1 VHACTAA
8 LQHPSF
14 VAVALFLFALLPR
27 VVATGRFVTVDEGYH
42 WFARA
47 GQFLRAVRA
56 HEWGATTIIGH
67 PGVTTLWLGAG
78 GQALYEALVR
88 AGALAASDATLR
100 EMLRLPVGVVTALCV
115 ALGYLMLRRLL
126 PGRVALLGALL
137 WAADPFLIAHSQ
149 LLHLDALLAS
159 LMFLSLLAALL
170 AFRID
175 DGVGGVRW
183 GWLVASALAGG
194 LALLTKSPSVLLVG
208 MVAVVAVWAYGV
220 RPTGP
225 RAMRP
230 YVMVTLGMLVWSAA
244 AAGVW
249 VALWPAAWVDP
260 AGAVGVVVHQA
271 AADGGSPH
279 GWGNFFLGRAVADP
293 GPLFYPVAVALRL
306 TPWASAGLLAAVW
319 FGGAM
324 VARRGWRGVQATRA
338 DGRVRIGP
346 RLPGGHP
353 GLLLLLVLY
362 AILFVAMMT
371 IPPKKFDRYA
381 LPVFPAL
388 DVLAA
393 AGLVALW
400 ERVRRAVA
408 RWLPPG
414 RNDASDGR
422 HVPAAGTAPVSAQ
435 SGALANRR
443 FGSLAVKLAGWAL
456 VIAPLAATLA
466 WYHPYELAYYNPLL
480 GGGPTARMLLPIGWG
495 EGYDQVGAYIQAQT
509 DGRDYPVASWFGPS
523 LQPFVSAPVVP
534 LSWALTPGKA
544 GYAVLYVDQVQR
556 GDEAAATEMLR
567 QEYAPIHTIRIHGI
581 DYAWIYQLSRPV
593 ARLLPADFGDAIHF
607 RGYDLDTSRLRSSGG
622 ITLTVHWQARAPVAR
637 NLTLF
642 IHVLDGAGNRI
653 GQADVPP
660 AGPRDPTATWRPG
673 AFVTGVHRVPVWGNA
688 LRGPIWLAVGLYDP
702 QTGARM
708 TLRGPAA
715 PPGAP
720 AAGPDALLIG
730 PMRVP

>member
-1 VHACTAA
+1 VHAFAA
-8 LQHPSF
+8 VLQHPSF
-14 VAVALFLFALLPR
+14 VAAALFLFALLPR
-27 VVATGRFVTVDEGYH
+27 VVAVGRFVTVDEGYH
-42 WFARA
+42 WFAWA
-47 GQFLRAVRA
+47 GQFLRAIRA
-56 HEWGATTIIGH
+56 HDWAATAIIGH
-67 PGVTTLWLGAG
+67 PGVTALWLGAG

-100 EMLRLPVGVVTALCV
+100 EMLRLPVGAVTALCV

-126 PGRVALLGALL
+126 PGRAALLGALL

-159 LMFLSLLAALL
+159 LMFLSLLAAML

-175 DGVGGVRW
+175 NGAAGVRW

-194 LALLTKSPSVLLVG
+194 LALLTKSPSVLLLG

-220 RPTGP
+220 HPP
-225 RAMRP
+225 HVMRP
-230 YVMVTLGMLVWSAA
+230 YLMVTLGMLVWSAV

-249 VALWPAAWVDP
+249 VALWPTAWLDP

-279 GWGNFFLGRAVADP
+279 GWGNFFLGRTVADP

-306 TPWASAGLLAAVW
+306 TPWALVGVIAAVW
-319 FGGAM
+319 FGGGWL
-324 VARRGWRGVQATRA
+324 ARRGWRGVQTMRA
-338 DGRVRIGP
+338 DDRARIGP
-346 RLPGGHP
+346 HV
-353 GLLLLLVLY
+353 LLVLY
-362 AILFVAMMT
+362 VVLFVVMMT
-371 IPPKKFDRYA
+371 IPSKKFDRYT
-381 LPVFPAL
+381 LPIFPAL

-393 AGLVALW
+393 AGIVTLW
-400 ERVRRAVA
+400 GRAWRVVT
-408 RWLPPG
+408 RWLAPRG
-414 RNDASDGR
+414 HDAGDGR
-422 HVPAAGTAPVSAQ
+422 HAPAAGNAPAPAQ
-435 SGALANRR
+435 PGILAKWWC
-443 FGSLAVKLAGWAL
+443 GSPAVELAGWAV
-456 VIAPLAATLA
+456 VIAPLAAILV

-480 GGGPTARMLLPIGWG
+480 GGGPAARMLLPIGWG
-495 EGYDQVGAYIQAQT
+495 EGYDQVGAYIEAQP

-556 GDEAAATEMLR
+556 GDEAAANEMLR
-567 QEYAPIHTIRIHGI
+567 QEFVPMHTVRIHGI
-581 DYAWIYQLSRPV
+581 DYAWIYQLPRPV
-593 ARLLPADFGDAIHF
+593 TRPLPADFGDAIHF

-642 IHVLDGAGNRI
+642 IHVLDAAGNRI

-673 AFVTGVHRVPVWGNA
+673 RFVTGVHHVPVWGNV

-702 QTGARM
+702 QTGARVP
-708 TLRGPAA
+708 LRGP
-715 PPGAP
+715 PDPLGAP

-730 PMRVP
+730 PMSVP